1 MDNAA
6 VSQHYNERRD
16 EGREGRQTS
25 RIIRLRNFNNWV
37 KTVLINLHTRPGCR
51 VLDLCCGKGGDLMK
65 WAKVKASALVACDT
79 AAVSISQAVER
90 YNKMS
95 SVTFRPK
102 LLVGDCF
109 DVRLTDYLEED
120 ECFDIVSCQF
130 AMHYAFESKERARQM
145 LLNVTERLKP
155 GGFFIGTTPDANVVV
170 RKLRAV
176 DGLSIGNAVFK
187 IDLDDSFEDK
197 KFARDG
203 SCFGIRYNFTLDAN
217 VEDCPEYLVHFPSLQ
232 ELARDYELE
241 LVLLSNFHDFY
252 SEFSGEKYGEFRDLF
267 RQMRV
272 LDENGTIS
280 ADEWDAIYIYTAFA
294 FRKIGDHDAAA
305 NDEPQ
310 QILGAHKWATVQEDE
325 IIHMRGSNGS
335 EAN

>member
-1 MDNAA
+1 MDNAT

-51 VLDLCCGKGGDLMK
+51 VLDLCCGKGGDLQK
-65 WAKVKASALVACDT
+65 WAKVKASALVSCDT

-90 YNKMS
+90 YNKMT
-95 SVTFRPK
+95 SVTFRPTF
-102 LLVGDCF
+102 LVGDCF
-109 DVRLTDYLEED
+109 DVRLTEYLEQD
-120 ECFDIVSCQF
+120 VAFDIVSCQF
-130 AMHYAFESKERARQM
+130 AMHYAFESEERTRQM

-176 DGLSIGNAVFK
+176 DGLSIGNGVFK
-187 IDLDDSFEDK
+187 IDMDERFKDK
-197 KFARDG
+197 TFPRG
-203 SCFGIRYNFTLDAN
+203 QSWFGIRYNFTLDSN

-241 LVLLSNFHDFY
+241 LILLSNFHDFY
-252 SEFSGEKYGEFRDLF
+252 AEFSSEQYGDFRDLF

-272 LDENGTIS
+272 LDDSGS
-280 ADEWDAIYIYTAFA
+280 MSPDEWDAIYIYTAFA
-294 FRKIGDHDAAA
+294 FKKIGASDGTPSDDLQVPRA
-305 NDEPQ
+305 Q
-310 QILGAHKWATVQEDE
+310 QWPSVQEDE
-325 IIHMRGSNGS
+325 IIYMHGDGS
-335 EAN
+335 EEVE